1 MSIYPSRD
9 GSLQNSTMKI
19 GPNLYHVDPYPIP
32 CSFLGV
38 LNGNSSPITIM
49 PNANSSITA
58 QWLKDIFII
67 SSVSLPSPTMNPSI
81 RDALKSWGADLTVI
95 QLYNRGVPLGPYYAA
110 GPYLH
115 RISRL
120 YRDTQEAFV
129 FGTIPSYGTT
139 IRYEPLCVSGGRLP
153 MIAVPSRLYYTRT
166 SSKPLDGVRLAV
178 KDNVDLAGTKTSMSS
193 RAMEELYPEKDETAP
208 AIQDLIDLGAIVVGK
223 TKTSQF
229 ADVEEPTVDWVD
241 THCPFNPRGDGY
253 LSPNYSSSGSAA
265 AVAAYSWLDIALG
278 TDTGGSIR
286 DPAGVCGVFGIR
298 CTPGSLS
305 MDGIFPLVR
314 GMDTLGL
321 VARDVMV
328 VNDVLSA
335 WLKHC
340 SVVLQRSPAQPE
352 VYKPTRV
359 IYFTD
364 YLYEDG
370 SEARRLFD
378 DVVSRLESFF
388 GTDRTTLNLEKE
400 WENSNPSGKGKLFL
414 DYLIKA
420 NIILNIK
427 GPELWQNTAKFRHDY
442 NAKFGRAPYVNPMI
456 RNVLAPAP
464 SGIVLHRNLLGSL
477 AGCPEVVI
485 PIGQTTYDSRISER
499 KEYMPAAITLLGP
512 PGCDLELCTI
522 AEKFVGTQG
531 LRTRV
536 KLGCNAF

>member
-58 QWLKDIFII
+58 QWLKDMVDSYKEADDVFTDSFLKHIFII

-352 VYKPTRV
+352 VYV
-359 IYFTD
+359 YF
-364 YLYEDG
+364 
-370 SEARRLFD
+370 
-378 DVVSRLESFF
+378 
-388 GTDRTTLNLEKE
+388 
-400 WENSNPSGKGKLFL
+400 SN
-414 DYLIKA
+414 
-420 NIILNIK
+420 
-427 GPELWQNTAKFRHDY
+427 
-442 NAKFGRAPYVNPMI
+442 
-456 RNVLAPAP
+456 
-464 SGIVLHRNLLGSL
+464 
-477 AGCPEVVI
+477 
-485 PIGQTTYDSRISER
+485 
-499 KEYMPAAITLLGP
+499 
-512 PGCDLELCTI
+512 
-522 AEKFVGTQG
+522 
-531 LRTRV
+531 
-536 KLGCNAF
+536 